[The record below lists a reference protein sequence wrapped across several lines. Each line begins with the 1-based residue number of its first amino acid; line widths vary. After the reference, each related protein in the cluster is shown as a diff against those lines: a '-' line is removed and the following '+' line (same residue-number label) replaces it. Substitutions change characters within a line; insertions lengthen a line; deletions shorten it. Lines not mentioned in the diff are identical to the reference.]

1 MITGDAAVKFFEGF
15 KLPTLT
21 LGQIWSIADSS
32 NNGFLTPNAF
42 AVALRLIARAQ
53 RGESIGESEV
63 QIPGAPPV
71 YEGAGA
77 PAASGAPAAGSE
89 VPITP
94 EDKARFSRIFA
105 TVGPTNGLLSGDQ
118 AKEVFMKSKLP
129 FSKLGAIWNLA
140 DTKARGALDLT
151 DFVIGMYYIQGS
163 MNGTIPSIPPA
174 LPAGLYEQ
182 ASGAPPPPLQPQ
194 PTGTDH
200 LAAAFNQPPAA
211 AKSVPPAAPSV
222 APSIAPSAPSAQSLA
237 DASRSSSYTSV
248 RALNDWAITPQEK
261 AKFDSFFD
269 SLDTGKTGA
278 IEGPMAVP
286 FFMQSGLD
294 EPTLAHVWDLSDLT
308 QNGELSRDEFALAMR
323 LINDKL
329 EGKALPEQLPAS
341 YLPPSMRTRD
351 LPEAV
356 DVKQTETQK
365 ELFSLLDTDAPVMSP
380 SVAATA
386 FGGNAREAPTKS
398 APAPA
403 PVPAA
408 RAPAPAA
415 PSTTAPAAPS
425 ATASRAATAFN
436 AFDDDFDAP
445 TPMSSGADIG
455 NAQNALE
462 STNKSLDELKT
473 RRATAEST
481 AARNAT
487 SLQELEAQ
495 LARARTEHES
505 ETAAVR
511 ELEERVQS
519 QTTELDALRQEVIR
533 TESEL
538 SAARTQKD
546 ELEQKLLQDRESL
559 RETKRQLAELQSE
572 TARMR
577 EEKERIAKEARQH
590 AGLAAIASKQL
601 ATAQAEHESV
611 RAMPTEPTREV
622 GSSAATPTGVAT
634 PGSSR
639 YNPFEA
645 LAATQVPVS
654 EPSSARGTFESQYGV
669 YNDAAASTT
678 SVVDPAESSDDDEE
692 GPEDVDGARSAADT
706 YAAGERTPPA
716 PAPVAVPVPV
726 ATPTSAPVRSAA
738 PALAPEA
745 KESIS
750 LPGGFPGEADVESN
764 RTSVASQPPNS
775 GGATAPAPTSVPP
788 PPSEPLVVPPA
799 STQPPTLN
807 PVERAPTTW
816 STSATVAS
824 TPAATP
830 GPTTLPGAQASSKT
844 PSGLDDFDSAF
855 ANLGLAHVVQSTPSA
870 NPTGASPYTDTF
882 DSFEENFST
891 SFAPSTPKSTAAPVA
906 STSNAPPVPQRS
918 VSGATSSSTAPSAQ
932 PVPVPVPVPAPARKS
947 ATAPAPAAAP
957 APVGGSNFASPL
969 SYLSSTTMAP
979 RADATDLPGVRK
991 AQDPTQGDTYGTM
1004 SGRPPVVIGSPTS
1017 ASTGSAPSAAP
1028 TESAAPTSAAKPAAA
1043 STSPPPS
1050 YPPAESAPSSQ
1061 VRAPSPA
1068 LPDDVGPV
1076 RQLCQMGF
1084 SRTQVVRALER
1095 CGYRTER
1102 ALEHLLSNSGR
1113 A

>member
-1 MITGDAAVKFFEGF
+1 MKFFEGF

-408 RAPAPAA
+408 RA
-415 PSTTAPAAPS
+415 S
-425 ATASRAATAFN
+425 ADRASA
-436 AFDDDFDAP
+436 
-445 TPMSSGADIG
+445 
-455 NAQNALE
+455 
-462 STNKSLDELKT
+462 
-473 RRATAEST
+473 
-481 AARNAT
+481 
-487 SLQELEAQ
+487 
-495 LARARTEHES
+495 
-505 ETAAVR
+505 
-511 ELEERVQS
+511 
-519 QTTELDALRQEVIR
+519 
-533 TESEL
+533 
-538 SAARTQKD
+538 
-546 ELEQKLLQDRESL
+546 
-559 RETKRQLAELQSE
+559 
-572 TARMR
+572 
-577 EEKERIAKEARQH
+577 
-590 AGLAAIASKQL
+590 
-601 ATAQAEHESV
+601 
-611 RAMPTEPTREV
+611 
-622 GSSAATPTGVAT
+622 
-634 PGSSR
+634 
-639 YNPFEA
+639 
-645 LAATQVPVS
+645 
-654 EPSSARGTFESQYGV
+654 
-669 YNDAAASTT
+669 
-678 SVVDPAESSDDDEE
+678 
-692 GPEDVDGARSAADT
+692 
-706 YAAGERTPPA
+706 
-716 PAPVAVPVPV
+716 
-726 ATPTSAPVRSAA
+726 
-738 PALAPEA
+738 
-745 KESIS
+745 
-750 LPGGFPGEADVESN
+750 
-764 RTSVASQPPNS
+764 
-775 GGATAPAPTSVPP
+775 
-788 PPSEPLVVPPA
+788 
-799 STQPPTLN
+799 
-807 PVERAPTTW
+807 
-816 STSATVAS
+816 
-824 TPAATP
+824 
-830 GPTTLPGAQASSKT
+830 
-844 PSGLDDFDSAF
+844 
-855 ANLGLAHVVQSTPSA
+855 
-870 NPTGASPYTDTF
+870 
-882 DSFEENFST
+882 
-891 SFAPSTPKSTAAPVA
+891 
-906 STSNAPPVPQRS
+906 
-918 VSGATSSSTAPSAQ
+918 
-932 PVPVPVPVPAPARKS
+932 
-947 ATAPAPAAAP
+947 
-957 APVGGSNFASPL
+957 
-969 SYLSSTTMAP
+969 
-979 RADATDLPGVRK
+979 
-991 AQDPTQGDTYGTM
+991 
-1004 SGRPPVVIGSPTS
+1004 
-1017 ASTGSAPSAAP
+1017 
-1028 TESAAPTSAAKPAAA
+1028 
-1043 STSPPPS
+1043 
-1050 YPPAESAPSSQ
+1050 
-1061 VRAPSPA
+1061 
-1068 LPDDVGPV
+1068 
-1076 RQLCQMGF
+1076 
-1084 SRTQVVRALER
+1084 
-1095 CGYRTER
+1095 
-1102 ALEHLLSNSGR
+1102 
-1113 A
+1113 